1 MFFDLFNSGLILL
14 IVSRYNREVSSLE
27 ETCKWRVLMRN
38 CKSNCI
44 LEKPTIGRARVS
56 ESERRTHSLIVLEP
70 VLREVSKKRNEQS

>member
-1 MFFDLFNSGLILL
+1 MYRTVQYIYIHICRSSKLFFDTFNSGLILL

-44 LEKPTIGRARVS
+44 LERPTIGRARVS
-56 ESERRTHSLIVLEP
+56 ESER
-70 VLREVSKKRNEQS
+70 QDA